1 MSFAWPA
8 PGHCFKV
15 SWLPTL
21 PEVDIKLYPEVHITK
36 MHGGDDLLPF
46 KNKVKCAGTPLG
58 GQHLLG

>member
-21 PEVDIKLYPEVHITK
+21 PEVDIKLYREVHITK
-36 MHGGDDLLPF
+36 MHGDDDLLPW
-46 KNKVKCAGTPLG
+46 
-58 GQHLLG
+58 